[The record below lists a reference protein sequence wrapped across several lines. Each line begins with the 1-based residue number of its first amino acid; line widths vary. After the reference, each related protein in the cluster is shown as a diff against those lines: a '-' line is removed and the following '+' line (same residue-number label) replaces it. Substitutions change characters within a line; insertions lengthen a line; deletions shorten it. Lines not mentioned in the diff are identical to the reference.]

1 MGMQV
6 RSIET
11 MRGIDVAIRRRAAL
25 ILLRQLVVECQPYG
39 LAWINLDR
47 RGNEGIVGGLVSRT
61 SRYDRSR
68 TESGRSVA
76 GL

>member
-11 MRGIDVAIRRRAAL
+11 MRGIDVAIRRRPAL